1 MADVK
6 KATEDTREDTKKI
19 KDLIEILTKNISNAD
34 NVQIFTQIKELL
46 KGNLAEIIYFLFIY
60 CLYVKYV
67 QCINKPLKTTR
78 RILISVICN

>member
-60 CLYVKYV
+60 CLYVKHL
-67 QCINKPLKTTR
+67 QCINKLLKTTR
-78 RILISVICN
+78 CILISVICN

>member
-19 KDLIEILTKNISNAD
+19 KDLIEILTKNISNPD
-34 NVQIFTQIKELL
+34 NVQIFTQLL
-46 KGNLAEIIYFLFIY
+46 KGNLAEIIYFLFVY
-60 CLYVKYV
+60 CLYVKYL

-78 RILISVICN
+78 LILINVNCKK